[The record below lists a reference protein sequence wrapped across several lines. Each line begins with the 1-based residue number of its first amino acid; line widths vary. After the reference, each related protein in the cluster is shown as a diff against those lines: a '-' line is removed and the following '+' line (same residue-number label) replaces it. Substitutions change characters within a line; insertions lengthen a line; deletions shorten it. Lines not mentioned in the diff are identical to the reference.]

1 MENPIKMDDLGV
13 PLFLET
19 PTWNLRIHL
28 IEEEKSSSKPS
39 FSGSMLIFQGVIT
52 IQQVLVCMSFIYMI
66 AIVFYLYIISLI
78 RYFIYTVCE
87 YTHNPCVC

>member
-28 IEEEKSSSKPS
+28 IEEENHLNQTII
-39 FSGSMLIFQGVIT
+39 FRIYVNLSGV
-52 IQQVLVCMSFIYMI
+52 
-66 AIVFYLYIISLI
+66 
-78 RYFIYTVCE
+78 
-87 YTHNPCVC
+87 